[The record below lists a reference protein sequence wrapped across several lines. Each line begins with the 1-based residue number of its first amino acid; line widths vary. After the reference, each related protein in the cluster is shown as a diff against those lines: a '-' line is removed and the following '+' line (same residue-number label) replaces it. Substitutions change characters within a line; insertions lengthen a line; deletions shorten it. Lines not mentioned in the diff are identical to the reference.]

1 MMFDAGVNAWAI
13 VLAAAVSFVFGG
25 VWYGILAK
33 QWAEVAGLHEDQLKS
48 ARGPSPKPFVIAL
61 VAQLVMAS
69 ILDGLLLQMVHAG
82 TPMSF
87 LAGAA
92 AGFLVWLG
100 FIVTALAV
108 NHQFQMR
115 PVALTAIDGG
125 HWLGVTLI
133 QGVIL
138 GAMGFN

>member
-1 MMFDAGVNAWAI
+1 MFYADINAWAV
-13 VLAAAVSFVFGG
+13 VLAAAASFVFGG
-25 VWYGILAK
+25 VWYGVFAK
-33 QWAEVAGLHEDQLKS
+33 QWAEVAGLREDQLKS
-48 ARGPSPKPFVIAL
+48 ARGPSPKPFVIAFA
-61 VAQLVMAS
+61 AQLIMAAV
-69 ILDGLLLQMVHAG
+69 LDGLLLQLAHSG
-82 TPMSF
+82 TPMGY

-108 NHQFQMR
+108 NYQFQMR